1 MKVRK
6 IFLSVV
12 LSFFLFAPMQALA
25 VGEDTLSVSTVSGA
39 KLGYSLY
46 WGANQGN
53 VKIERSSDGSNF
65 STIGETE
72 MNYYVDFN
80 VLKDISYT
88 YRINIGG
95 KIITSNASNLSAGA
109 SVISDIRVEAGSTNK
124 AEASVVLYFNTDKLS
139 KSQIY
144 YGENDAYT
152 SQTEIDNS
160 LNQSHTILLEK
171 LKPNATY
178 HFKIKILD
186 INDENPVESADQLFT
201 TPSAPDDT
209 SILQIIIKA
218 LTDAFSGFASW
229 FAS

>member
-1 MKVRK
+1 MNIKKV
-6 IFLSVV
+6 FLIIAISAVLLMPRSVV
-12 LSFFLFAPMQALA
+12 AADSN
-25 VGEDTLSVSTVSGA
+25 TLSVSTVSGS

-46 WGANQGN
+46 WDSGQGN

-65 STIGETE
+65 ATIGETTL
-72 MNYYVDFN
+72 NYYVDFN
-80 VLKDISYT
+80 VLKDVSYT
-88 YRINIGG
+88 YRVNIGG
-95 KIITSNASNLSAGA
+95 KIVTSNASNLSAGA
-109 SVISDIRVEAGSTNK
+109 SVISDIRIEPGSTNK

-144 YGENDAYT
+144 YGDNESYT

-171 LKPNATY
+171 LKPSSTY

-186 INDENPVESADQLFT
+186 INDEFPVESADQLFT
-201 TPSAPDDT
+201 TPSAPNDT

>member
-1 MKVRK
+1 M
-6 IFLSVV
+6 
-12 LSFFLFAPMQALA
+12 
-25 VGEDTLSVSTVSGA
+25 
-39 KLGYSLY
+39 
-46 WGANQGN
+46 
-53 VKIERSSDGSNF
+53 
-65 STIGETE
+65 
-72 MNYYVDFN
+72 
-80 VLKDISYT
+80 
-88 YRINIGG
+88 
-95 KIITSNASNLSAGA
+95 
-109 SVISDIRVEAGSTNK
+109 
-124 AEASVVLYFNTDKLS
+124 S